1 MLAFA
6 EHHPLLVF
14 GLLVAFS
21 ILTSVARTFLGLL
34 SGKPA
39 RQHGRVV
46 VDYVQKHGY
55 QLLNPVL
62 AQKLDASVLDM
73 VKDPS
78 LHDLARATSDIIDVG
93 RFDDGSDDWLAFR
106 CELGD
111 RPIAV
116 FNFSQ
121 TPPLH
126 SSSGPVPFRVAK
138 IQVDGLPRFSLEPR
152 SAATV
157 VETVVGKLLHQPE
170 STIELDPGQHASF
183 GSRYRVRGAD
193 RTAVV
198 EAARRV
204 LAEHVAAARP
214 SRAKREPFSPD
225 ASRRCLALESPRL
238 RTERATGVE
247 PATSSLGIWAWRCA
261 MAGSIAVHGRD
272 DRS

>member
-1 MLAFA
+1 MRPTVGRPRCRSNEESTAASPAGKGALHRRGRRAA
-6 EHHPLLVF
+6 YAQSPLVMTVF
-14 GLLVAFS
+14 
-21 ILTSVARTFLGLL
+21 
-34 SGKPA
+34 
-39 RQHGRVV
+39 
-46 VDYVQKHGY
+46 
-55 QLLNPVL
+55 
-62 AQKLDASVLDM
+62 
-73 VKDPS
+73 
-78 LHDLARATSDIIDVG
+78 ARAPSDITDVG

-111 RPIAV
+111 RPVTV

-183 GSRYRVRGAD
+183 GSRYRLRGAD

-198 EAARRV
+198 EFFTPERIRFIEAEQLPGTFASNARYLV
-204 LAEHVAAARP
+204 YY
-214 SRAKREPFSPD
+214 
-225 ASRRCLALESPRL
+225 ESTAM
-238 RTERATGVE
+238 RTEADYD
-247 PATSSLGIWAWRCA
+247 A
-261 MAGSIAVHGRD
+261 
-272 DRS
+272 RSTRRPRT

>member
-62 AQKLDASVLDM
+62 AQKLDASV
-73 VKDPS
+73 
-78 LHDLARATSDIIDVG
+78 
-93 RFDDGSDDWLAFR
+93 
-106 CELGD
+106 
-111 RPIAV
+111 
-116 FNFSQ
+116 FNISQ

-138 IQVDGLPRFSLEPR
+138 VQVDGLPRFSLEPR

-183 GSRYRVRGAD
+183 GSRYRLRGAD

-198 EAARRV
+198 EFFTPERIRFIEAEQLPGTFASNARYLV
-204 LAEHVAAARP
+204 YY
-214 SRAKREPFSPD
+214 
-225 ASRRCLALESPRL
+225 ESTAM
-238 RTERATGVE
+238 RTEADYD
-247 PATSSLGIWAWRCA
+247 AF
-261 MAGSIAVHGRD
+261 MAVV
-272 DRS
+272 

>member
-14 GLLVAFS
+14 GRRVAFS
-21 ILTSVARTFLGLL
+21 VLTSVARTFLGLL

-73 VKDPS
+73 IKDPS
-78 LHDLARATSDIIDVG
+78 LHDLARATSDITDVD

-111 RPIAV
+111 RPVTV

-152 SAATV
+152 SAAPV
-157 VETVVGKLLHQPE
+157 EETVVGKLLHQPE

-183 GSRYRVRGAD
+183 GSRYRLRGAD

-198 EAARRV
+198 EFFTPERIGFIE
-204 LAEHVAAARP
+204 AEQLP
-214 SRAKREPFSPD
+214 GTF
-225 ASRRCLALESPRL
+225 ASKDRKSV
-238 RTERATGVE
+238 VE
-247 PATSSLGIWAWRCA
+247 
-261 MAGSIAVHGRD
+261 GRKV
-272 DRS
+272 

>member
-1 MLAFA
+1 
-6 EHHPLLVF
+6 
-14 GLLVAFS
+14 
-21 ILTSVARTFLGLL
+21 
-34 SGKPA
+34 
-39 RQHGRVV
+39 
-46 VDYVQKHGY
+46 
-55 QLLNPVL
+55 
-62 AQKLDASVLDM
+62 VLDM

-78 LHDLARATSDIIDVG
+78 LHDLARATSDITDVG

-111 RPIAV
+111 RPVTV

-183 GSRYRVRGAD
+183 GSRYRLRRAD

-198 EAARRV
+198 EVFTPERRV

-214 SRAKREPFSPD
+214 SRATQELFSPD
-225 ASRRCLALESPRL
+225 ASRRCSPPEAPDRTGASVESGRPGSNRRRPAWEAVSALWGKGFTAAPAKQDNAIL
-238 RTERATGVE
+238 RR
-247 PATSSLGIWAWRCA
+247 
-261 MAGSIAVHGRD
+261 
-272 DRS
+272 

>member
-78 LHDLARATSDIIDVG
+78 LHDLARATSDITDVG

-111 RPIAV
+111 RPV
-116 FNFSQ
+116 TVLNFSQ

-152 SAATV
+152 SAARSWRPWSESCSTSRNRRSSWIRV
-157 VETVVGKLLHQPE
+157 STRRSAPGIGSVE
-170 STIELDPGQHASF
+170 
-183 GSRYRVRGAD
+183 
-193 RTAVV
+193 RTAPPSSSSS
-198 EAARRV
+198 
-204 LAEHVAAARP
+204 RP
-214 SRAKREPFSPD
+214 SGYGS
-225 ASRRCLALESPRL
+225 SRPSSCPGRSPRM
-238 RTERATGVE
+238 RATWSTTNRRPCG
-247 PATSSLGIWAWRCA
+247 PKQITMPSWPSSSA
-261 MAGSIAVHGRD
+261 SP
-272 DRS
+272 

>member
-6 EHHPLLVF
+6 EHHPLLVL

-78 LHDLARATSDIIDVG
+78 LHDLARATSDITDVG

-111 RPIAV
+111 RPVTV

-170 STIELDPGQHASF
+170 STIELDPGQHAPF
-183 GSRYRVRGAD
+183 GSRYRLRG
-193 RTAVV
+193 RTAPPSSSSS
-198 EAARRV
+198 
-204 LAEHVAAARP
+204 RP
-214 SRAKREPFSPD
+214 SGYGL
-225 ASRRCLALESPRL
+225 SRPSSCPGRSPRM
-238 RTERATGVE
+238 RATWSTTNRRPCGPKRITMPSWPSSSASPRDSCDSE
-247 PATSSLGIWAWRCA
+247 PLHS
-261 MAGSIAVHGRD
+261 GSV
-272 DRS
+272 SPEPP

>member
-73 VKDPS
+73 VKDPRCTIS
-78 LHDLARATSDIIDVG
+78 RARRPTSPTSADSTTAAMTGWPSAASSGTGRSPSSTSARRRRFTAAVAPYPSESRRSRSTGYLASPSSPARRHG
-93 RFDDGSDDWLAFR
+93 R
-106 CELGD
+106 GD
-111 RPIAV
+111 R
-116 FNFSQ
+116 
-121 TPPLH
+121 
-126 SSSGPVPFRVAK
+126 GR
-138 IQVDGLPRFSLEPR
+138 
-152 SAATV
+152 
-157 VETVVGKLLHQPE
+157 KLLHQPE

-183 GSRYRVRGAD
+183 GSRYRLRGAD

-198 EAARRV
+198 EFFTPERIRFIEAEQLPGKFASNARYLV
-204 LAEHVAAARP
+204 YY
-214 SRAKREPFSPD
+214 
-225 ASRRCLALESPRL
+225 ESTAM
-238 RTERATGVE
+238 RTEADYDAFMAVVERIATRF
-247 PATSSLGIWAWRCA
+247 L
-261 MAGSIAVHGRD
+261 
-272 DRS
+272 

>member
-6 EHHPLLVF
+6 EHHPVLVF

-21 ILTSVARTFLGLL
+21 LLSSVARTFLGRL

-46 VDYVQKHGY
+46 VYSGPKNGY

-73 VKDPS
+73 VKDAS
-78 LHDLARATSDIIDVG
+78 LHDLARATSDITDVG

-106 CELGD
+106 CELGA
-111 RPIAV
+111 RRVTV

-157 VETVVGKLLHQPE
+157 AETGGGKLLHQPE
-170 STIELDPGQHASF
+170 STIELDPDQPASF
-183 GSRYRVRGAD
+183 GFWY
-193 RTAVV
+193 
-198 EAARRV
+198 
-204 LAEHVAAARP
+204 
-214 SRAKREPFSPD
+214 
-225 ASRRCLALESPRL
+225 RL
-238 RTERATGVE
+238 RAADW
-247 PATSSLGIWAWRCA
+247 PAVARF
-261 MAGSIAVHGRD
+261 
-272 DRS
+272 

>member
-6 EHHPLLVF
+6 EHHPVLVF

-21 ILTSVARTFLGLL
+21 ILISVARTFLGLL

-78 LHDLARATSDIIDVG
+78 LHDLARATSDITDVG

-106 CELGD
+106 CELGA
-111 RPIAV
+111 RPVTV

-170 STIELDPGQHASF
+170 STIELDPDQHASF
-183 GSRYRVRGAD
+183 GSRYRLRGAD

-198 EAARRV
+198 EFFTPERIRFIEAEQLPGTFASNARYLV
-204 LAEHVAAARP
+204 YY
-214 SRAKREPFSPD
+214 
-225 ASRRCLALESPRL
+225 ESTAM
-238 RTERATGVE
+238 RTEADYDAFMAVVERIATRF
-247 PATSSLGIWAWRCA
+247 L
-261 MAGSIAVHGRD
+261 
-272 DRS
+272 

>member
-6 EHHPLLVF
+6 EHHPVLVF

-21 ILTSVARTFLGLL
+21 ILISVARTFLGLL

-78 LHDLARATSDIIDVG
+78 LHDLARATSDITDVG

-106 CELGD
+106 CELGA
-111 RPIAV
+111 RPVTV

-138 IQVDGLPRFSLEPR
+138 IQVDALPGLLRID
-152 SAATV
+152 
-157 VETVVGKLLHQPE
+157 GH
-170 STIELDPGQHASF
+170 
-183 GSRYRVRGAD
+183 AD
-193 RTAVV
+193 RSGLRCLHGRRRAHRHAIPVTRSRCIR
-198 EAARRV
+198 AAS
-204 LAEHVAAARP
+204 RP
-214 SRAKREPFSPD
+214 SRPSP
-225 ASRRCLALESPRL
+225 SGSPCS
-238 RTERATGVE
+238 A
-247 PATSSLGIWAWRCA
+247 
-261 MAGSIAVHGRD
+261 
-272 DRS
+272 